1 MIAAVAS
8 GVLSTSV
15 SKFMAGTFGFKFRR
29 DSFYI
34 PWDLLLLHQ
43 YFRRLKQKLDESTF
57 FLCTESW
64 DSKYT
69 SCSEMVR
76 ATMNMRVRHIT
87 VGIFF
92 VTPTIITGESAA
104 NDLS

>member
-43 YFRRLKQKLDESTF
+43 YFRRLKQKIDESTF
-57 FLCTESW
+57 FSIAPSLEIQNTLPAVKW
-64 DSKYT
+64 
-69 SCSEMVR
+69 
-76 ATMNMRVRHIT
+76 
-87 VGIFF
+87 
-92 VTPTIITGESAA
+92 
-104 NDLS
+104 